1 MDLDSTTLL
10 KTAHLESYLPK
21 TGGKLVH
28 ENPSKRDV
36 DRSSDSYMKEL
47 TPQQLEQLT
56 ALYQPD
62 FDIFGYDPNTIVW
75 FESIYIAEVLLDIS
89 AEYIKMNAFLHG
101 VSRF

>member
-1 MDLDSTTLL
+1 MKCFLIPLDNIFQVNWTHLVKFETMDLDSTTLL
-10 KTAHLESYLPK
+10 KTAHLESHLPK

-62 FDIFGYDPNTIVW
+62 FDIFGYDPNTIV
-75 FESIYIAEVLLDIS
+75 
-89 AEYIKMNAFLHG
+89 
-101 VSRF
+101 